1 MTVSADIEG
10 VEGWL
15 DLEEAL
21 VLREAARQV
30 ALAAADP
37 VVVEIGSWKGRSTIA
52 MAGGLR
58 EAGRGH
64 VFAIDPHRGSPEHQG
79 DLPVDTFPEFRE
91 NVASR
96 GLDRHVTPMR
106 ETSGAARPR
115 FADRSVHML
124 FVDGPHDYASV
135 RQEIDDWRSALVA
148 GALVAFHDFSWP
160 GVGRALREVALGA
173 RSGFRQPRLVRNT
186 LHLRYLPDAPWTAG
200 DAAVALQVR
209 ILIQLRGAACRARP
223 LLPPR
228 LLQGA
233 RACSE
238 HLVNGR
244 SWPAG

>member
-1 MTVSADIEG
+1 MTVMADIEG

-30 ALAAADP
+30 ALTAADP

-58 EAGRGH
+58 EAGRGR
-64 VFAIDPHRGSPEHQG
+64 VFAIDPHRGSSERQG
-79 DLPVDTFPEFRE
+79 DRPVDTFPEFRE

-96 GLDRHVTPMR
+96 GLDRHVTPVR
-106 ETSGAARPR
+106 ETSAAARPR

-135 RQEIDDWRSALVA
+135 RQEIEDWRSALVA
-148 GALVAFHDFSWP
+148 GARVAFHDFSWP
-160 GVGRALREVALGA
+160 GVGRALREAVLGP
-173 RSGFRQPRLVRNT
+173 RSEFRQPRLIRNT
-186 LHLRYLPDAPWTAG
+186 MHFRYLPDSPWTVG
-200 DAAVALQVR
+200 DAAVAMQVR
-209 ILIQLRGAACRARP
+209 LVIQLREAACRARP

-228 LLQGA
+228 LLHRA
-233 RACSE
+233 RVCSE
-238 HLVNGR
+238 QLVNGR
-244 SWPAG
+244 SWPAS